1 MKGMIIAF
9 AVLFS
14 VSIILLEIVSRYSD
28 WVNDELFFYDEED
41 DLI

>member
-9 AVLFS
+9 AALF
-14 VSIILLEIVSRYSD
+14 VISIILLEIVSRYGD
-28 WVNDELFFYDEED
+28 WINEQSFFDDIED